1 MRTAIGFLLCLIEK
15 FAISKPCC
23 VVVSPLLLSEWKAAF
38 KKWMPNAN
46 VVVYAGSKE
55 ARKIIRRYEFYN
67 EDGLCM
73 AQIVLTSSDTLNL
86 DVETLEELG
95 FEALI
100 IDECQRLKGTKTS
113 KSVQHFASPYRLLL
127 LGEPIKNNLE
137 DYQHILQELAGGKD
151 DMLFEDNLTLMQ
163 LKTLV
168 SKHIVQ
174 EAKQESSSPVELW
187 VPVKMT
193 AFQLEQYCT
202 LLINKCD
209 TLVRGKRG
217 DIASSPQE
225 LLLKLRECCNHP
237 FLVKP
242 GFQESL
248 TYLSAK
254 ELLDYGIRTSGKLK
268 LLDMMLGEAKSSNK
282 RVLIITQ
289 VNLRAGKVSLM
300 DVLDDYMRQQF
311 GVDSYERLDGGVEKS
326 KKSAAVQRFSASN
339 SKCFVFLLDRR
350 ACGSSIKLQ
359 SVNCIVIFDSDW
371 NPQTDIQSLLR
382 MYSPGDLEHTT
393 ICRFYCTNTV
403 EERVLI
409 SARRQSDLDSNHHN
423 FTLALCQKLLRWGAS
438 KNFEVFD
445 TYLRGEVKPTDEVM
459 YSTEMMHFFL
469 GKDVAGSSD
478 GICVANTFCE
488 TALFPRRANEY
499 SKGLPLHEE
508 KNEELAEEERVS
520 ATEFWSDLLKDR
532 QAEAPDVQVRE
543 LRARKRVQY
552 HEAEL
557 FDVSNTSQVSVEE
570 EEESRRKRRKI
581 AEASDLPNVGRAG
594 RSTSVE
600 NSPATGVDV
609 HFPTADNVERPHSS
623 RPVENVDKPQ
633 SQRSRPGA
641 GEVPHS
647 PNRVDKGYP
656 NRTTTESRT
665 PTGEPEST
673 DNEAHNDPTSA
684 AKSEQQQVL
693 LSMKADL
700 DKLCQALQFQADTA
714 GHVEQLLLSVG
725 NFFKLPKEK
734 SLLHAVE
741 LSLCWLAAEQQHYC
755 IDRDATLS
763 LAERCFGVQLDK
775 IGTVYA
781 KLEERW
787 KKRLEQGVRQSQGT
801 HGQGKEATHGGDQNQ
816 PGRVP
821 DQEPPREIHGSS
833 QGHTNLGSLEVSY
846 TDAQASSV
854 PRDVQLPKESPVT
867 ALPRERHQG
876 SAPHEAQIPALP
888 LEGQSSIDQVHVSSA
903 NQESAAP
910 ESLTDGQ
917 RVSLSQQ
924 QRTERSHLINA
935 QKTQIA
941 ALEQL
946 LRKYK
951 SRLEQHYE
959 SALARSSRAASTE
972 EKLKLLEGW
981 RSASSVLTDAFR
993 VIRGNLIKHQY
1004 EERGKEHRLSNLHGG
1019 RENAVESLNRNDDF
1033 NEESIFNSLPQGLR
1047 TAIETGDFGSVHG
1060 YDRVNCPPPHTS
1072 QGSPMSNL
1080 ADPQPATV
1088 LPGPQ
1093 GESPTHVA
1101 PNAQQLRQVQ
1111 QRRVQDS
1118 FLQQHRRNSAL
1129 PNDPMFSQGVS
1140 SSVLQNQQ
1148 RGHVA
1153 QQLPVTHPQPV
1164 TVTAMP
1170 RPASPILVPQQP
1182 SLSQAPPLPLP
1193 QQPPLVQE
1201 VQRGTPIPPR
1211 FGHQP
1216 NSGPGLTLTLSNEVS
1231 HPSSVY
1237 GTLTAL
1243 PSSGRGSGG
1252 TPAAN
1257 RILQSGQPRSNQHYQ
1272 NDPLAQEFLRLRKE
1286 QDKLKTLHESEKDRI
1301 KAQFMKELEL
1311 LSKKYEV
1318 MLQEEDS
1325 TYTRKASALESN
1337 LKKVEMNR
1345 RLAEV
1350 FRLKN
1355 AQDSAALNSAAVGQ
1369 EFRAGTGPGQNYQQ
1383 YPVFTPGRAPA
1394 TSATAG
1400 LSQTS
1405 AVATAGGSFF
1415 ERPTRAPASSITGAQ
1430 LVGALTSPLWHYSQG
1445 PSTNVVTGLSP
1456 QCTNIVS
1463 AAGVMQSRTVQ
1474 SASVPESH
1482 IEPFR
1487 ISSPVNVAMQ
1497 RLSAATSNSLPNTA
1511 MVGTSVVST
1520 SQDSQGFFVHGASNY
1535 GIGGSLRV
1543 PTNNFLLNENS
1554 ATPQGNST
1562 QVLAGS
1568 IALDSATQTLAGTQQ
1583 DNHPLLGSL
1592 TSVLDI
1598 PGSTT
1603 ERLACDS
1610 MGNERLMPFLA
1621 MNDESQAYENRCTV
1635 STAEGN
1641 HAYGHPDAR
1650 TVMTCQALN
1659 VQNHVINGL
1668 GSAQSRHLNEGQ
1680 DHGPSDVICLS
1691 DDD

>member
-1 MRTAIGFLLCLIEK
+1 
-15 FAISKPCC
+15 
-23 VVVSPLLLSEWKAAF
+23 
-38 KKWMPNAN
+38 
-46 VVVYAGSKE
+46 
-55 ARKIIRRYEFYN
+55 
-67 EDGLCM
+67 
-73 AQIVLTSSDTLNL
+73 
-86 DVETLEELG
+86 
-95 FEALI
+95 
-100 IDECQRLKGTKTS
+100 
-113 KSVQHFASPYRLLL
+113 
-127 LGEPIKNNLE
+127 
-137 DYQHILQELAGGKD
+137 
-151 DMLFEDNLTLMQ
+151 
-163 LKTLV
+163 
-168 SKHIVQ
+168 
-174 EAKQESSSPVELW
+174 
-187 VPVKMT
+187 
-193 AFQLEQYCT
+193 
-202 LLINKCD
+202 
-209 TLVRGKRG
+209 
-217 DIASSPQE
+217 
-225 LLLKLRECCNHP
+225 
-237 FLVKP
+237 
-242 GFQESL
+242 
-248 TYLSAK
+248 
-254 ELLDYGIRTSGKLK
+254 
-268 LLDMMLGEAKSSNK
+268 
-282 RVLIITQ
+282 
-289 VNLRAGKVSLM
+289 M

-326 KKSAAVQRFSASN
+326 KKSAAVQRFNALN

-393 ICRFYCTNTV
+393 ICRFYCTHTV

-438 KNFEVFD
+438 KNFELFD

-459 YSTEMMHFFL
+459 YSTDMINFFL
-469 GKDVAGSSD
+469 GKEVVGSSD
-478 GICVANTFCE
+478 GLYVVNTFWE

-499 SKGLPLHEE
+499 SKGLSLHEE

-532 QAEAPDVQVRE
+532 QAEAPDVQVRG

-552 HEAEL
+552 HEA
-557 FDVSNTSQVSVEE
+557 DVSNTSQVSVEE

-581 AEASDLPNVGRAG
+581 AEASDLLNVGRAG
-594 RSTSVE
+594 RSTPVE
-600 NSPATGVDV
+600 NSPVTGVDV
-609 HFPTADNVERPHSS
+609 HPPTADNVERPHSS

-641 GEVPHS
+641 VEVAHS
-647 PNRVDKGYP
+647 PNRVDKGCP
-656 NRTTTESRT
+656 NGTTTESRT
-665 PTGEPEST
+665 PIGEPEST
-673 DNEAHNDPTSA
+673 DNEAPNDPTAA

-714 GHVEQLLLSVG
+714 GHVEQLLFSVG
-725 NFFKLPKEK
+725 NFFKLPKER

-755 IDRDATLS
+755 IDRDATLT

-787 KKRLEQGVRQSQGT
+787 KKRLEHGVRQSQGT

-821 DQEPPREIHGSS
+821 DQEPPREINGLP
-833 QGHTNLGSLEVSY
+833 QGHTNLGSLEVSC
-846 TDAQASSV
+846 TDAQDSSV
-854 PRDVQLPKESPVT
+854 PRDVQLPKESPVI
-867 ALPRERHQG
+867 ALPREQHQG
-876 SAPHEAQIPALP
+876 SAPHEAQIPAMP

-924 QRTERSHLINA
+924 QRTDRSYIINA

-946 LRKYK
+946 LRNYK
-951 SRLEQHYE
+951 SRLKQHYE

-972 EKLKLLEGW
+972 EKMKLLEGW
-981 RSASSVLTDAFR
+981 RNASSVLTDAFR
-993 VIRGNLIKHQY
+993 VIRGSLIKHQY
-1004 EERGKEHRLSNLHGG
+1004 EERGKEYRLSNLHGG
-1019 RENAVESLNRNDDF
+1019 SESTVESLNRNDDF

-1060 YDRVNCPPPHTS
+1060 YDRVICPPPHTS
-1072 QGSPMSNL
+1072 QGSPMPTL
-1080 ADPQPATV
+1080 ADRQPATV
-1088 LPGPQ
+1088 VPGSQ
-1093 GESPTHVA
+1093 GVDLSESPMHVA
-1101 PNAQQLRQVQ
+1101 PNVHQLRQVQ

-1129 PNDPMFSQGVS
+1129 PNDPMLSQGIS

-1164 TVTAMP
+1164 TVTSMP
-1170 RPASPILVPQQP
+1170 RPSSPILIPQQP
-1182 SLSQAPPLPLP
+1182 SLSQAPPLS

-1216 NSGPGLTLTLSNEVS
+1216 SSAGLTLTLPNEVS

-1237 GTLTAL
+1237 GALTGL
-1243 PSSGRGSGG
+1243 PSSGRVGYGG

-1311 LSKKYEV
+1311 LSKKYEA

-1325 TYTRKASALESN
+1325 MYTQKASALESN

-1369 EFRAGTGPGQNYQQ
+1369 EFRAGTSQGQNYQQ

-1394 TSATAG
+1394 TSATAV
-1400 LSQTS
+1400 LPQTS
-1405 AVATAGGSFF
+1405 AVATAGGSSF
-1415 ERPTRAPASSITGAQ
+1415 ERPTRVPASSTTGAQ

-1445 PSTNVVTGLSP
+1445 PSTNVVSGLSP

-1474 SASVPESH
+1474 STPVPESH

-1487 ISSPVNVAMQ
+1487 VSSPWNVAMQ
-1497 RLSAATSNSLPNTA
+1497 RLLAATSNSLPNTV
-1511 MVGTSVVST
+1511 MVGSSVVST
-1520 SQDSQGFFVHGASNY
+1520 SQDSQGFFVHGTSNY
-1535 GIGGSLRV
+1535 GIGGSLGV
-1543 PTNNFLLNENS
+1543 QANNFLLNENS
-1554 ATPQGNST
+1554 VTPQCNST

-1568 IALDSATQTLAGTQQ
+1568 IALDSVTQTQQ
-1583 DNHPLLGSL
+1583 DSHPLLGTLASIP
-1592 TSVLDI
+1592 DI

-1610 MGNERLMPFLA
+1610 MGNERLTPSLA
-1621 MNDESQAYENRCTV
+1621 MNEECQAYENRCTV

-1641 HAYGHPDAR
+1641 HAYGHPDAD
-1650 TVMTCQALN
+1650 TIMTLQALN

-1668 GSAQSRHLNEGQ
+1668 GSTQSRHLNEGQ
-1680 DHGPSDVICLS
+1680 DHGASNVICLS